1 MTART
6 HDRPWA
12 TLSALVAVIAVLVV
26 PATQDRLA
34 AAAEPVPPVLVAAMP
49 AATAFPGSVLAAAA
63 TAPPAGDAVGDGAV
77 SMALTTS
84 PLALR
89 AISWAAVRT
98 TFPTRSC
105 LLFVRIALQAPRRF
119 PTAMSAWA
127 HARYRYRTAIW
138 LIPAGV
144 PVYTKGASGAGHIVL
159 SLGNGL
165 VRSTD
170 WPRVGHVGTVLLTTL
185 LATWHHRYVGW
196 SADLDG
202 VRVWN
207 DGPSGRNRS
216 RSTPHRR

>member
-1 MTART
+1 M
-6 HDRPWA
+6 
-12 TLSALVAVIAVLVV
+12 SALVAVIAVLLV
-26 PATQDRLA
+26 PATHDQLA
-34 AAAEPVPPVLVAAMP
+34 ATAEPVPPVLVTAAPAAM
-49 AATAFPGSVLAAAA
+49 AFPGSVLAAAV
-63 TAPPAGDAVGDGAV
+63 TTTRAGDGVADGAV

-98 TFPTRSC
+98 TFPERSC

-119 PTAMSAWA
+119 VTAMSAWT
-127 HARYRYRTAIW
+127 HARYRYRTAVW

-144 PVYTKGASGAGHIVL
+144 PVYTKGPSSAGHVVL
-159 SLGNGL
+159 SLGGGL

-170 WPRVGHVGTVLLTTL
+170 WPRAGEVGTVLLTTL
-185 LATWHHRYVGW
+185 LRTWHHRYIGW

-207 DGPSGRNRS
+207 DGLSGWNRS
-216 RSTPHRR
+216 WSTQHRR

>member
-1 MTART
+1 MIART
-6 HDRPWA
+6 RDRSWA
-12 TLSALVAVIAVLVV
+12 TVPALVAVIAVLVV

-34 AAAEPVPPVLVAAMP
+34 AASKPASPGLAAAAPAVL
-49 AATAFPGSVLAAAA
+49 AFPGSVLGSAAM
-63 TAPPAGDAVGDGAV
+63 APTVGDGTGDEAV

-89 AISWAAVRT
+89 AISWAAVQTR
-98 TFPTRSC
+98 FPERSC
-105 LLFVRIALQAPRRF
+105 LLFVRIALQVPRRF

-127 HARYRYRTAIW
+127 HARYRHRTAIW

-144 PVYTKGASGAGHIVL
+144 PVYTRGSSSAGHVVL

-170 WPRVGHVGTVLLTTL
+170 WPRDGQVGTVLLTTL
-185 LATWHHRYVGW
+185 LATWHHRYMGW

-202 VRVWN
+202 VRVWK
-207 DGPSGRNRS
+207 DGLSGWNRS
-216 RSTPHRR
+216 WSTPHRR

>member
-6 HDRPWA
+6 RDRPWA
-12 TLSALVAVIAVLVV
+12 TVPALVAVIAVLVV

-34 AAAEPVPPVLVAAMP
+34 AASESESPGLAAAAPAVLS
-49 AATAFPGSVLAAAA
+49 FPGSVRGAAR
-63 TAPPAGDAVGDGAV
+63 TVPVVGDSVGDAAL

-89 AISWAAVRT
+89 AISWAAVQT
-98 TFPTRSC
+98 QFPERSC
-105 LLFVRIALQAPRRF
+105 LLFVRIALQVPRRF

-127 HARYRYRTAIW
+127 HAKYRYRTATW

-144 PVYTKGASGAGHIVL
+144 PVYTRGPSSAGHVVL

-170 WPRVGHVGTVLLTTL
+170 WPRVGQVGTVLLTTL
-185 LATWHHRYVGW
+185 LTTWHHHYVGW

-207 DGPSGRNRS
+207 DGLSGWNRS
-216 RSTPHRR
+216 WTIPHRR

>member
-26 PATQDRLA
+26 PATQDGLA
-34 AAAEPVPPVLVAAMP
+34 AASESVPPVLVAVTP
-49 AATAFPGSVLAAAA
+49 AAMAFPGSLLAAAV
-63 TAPPAGDAVGDGAV
+63 TTPAVGEAVTDGAV

-89 AISWAAVRT
+89 AISWAAVQT
-98 TFPTRSC
+98 HFPERSC
-105 LLFVRIALQAPRRF
+105 LFFVRIALQAPRRF

-144 PVYTKGASGAGHIVL
+144 PVYTQGPSSAGHVVL

-170 WPRVGHVGTVLLTTL
+170 WPRVGEVGTVLLTTL
-185 LATWHHRYVGW
+185 LTTWHHRYVGW

-202 VRVWN
+202 VRVWS
-207 DGPSGRNRS
+207 DGLSGWNRNW
-216 RSTPHRR
+216 STPHRR